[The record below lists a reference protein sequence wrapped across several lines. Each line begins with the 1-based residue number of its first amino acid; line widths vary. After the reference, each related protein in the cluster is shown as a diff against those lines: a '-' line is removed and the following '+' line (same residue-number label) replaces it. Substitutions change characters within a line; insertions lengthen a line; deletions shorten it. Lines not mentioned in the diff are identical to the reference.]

1 MTMQTPPVALPRPRR
16 GLSRRLVRGLGFAA
30 AALTVAVAVGA
41 GLWQVARHG
50 TTESTSQATTLAPP
64 ASTRPVAS
72 APTLTLVLAGSQA
85 EADAVQARLSAAAA
99 LVAPLGA
106 AALVDQLAVVTA
118 ADPDAFAQTIGE
130 QDAMRAGLGL
140 PSIRVVDLRTPPA
153 AAPADPLAREL
164 DALTAASGGVLPAP

>member
-1 MTMQTPPVALPRPRR
+1 MTSQTPAITIPSPRR
-16 GLSRRLVRGLGFAA
+16 GLRRRLVLGLAAA
-30 AALTVAVAVGA
+30 AALTVAVGA
-41 GLWQVARHG
+41 GLWQVARSG
-50 TTESTSQATTLAPP
+50 TTDTTSQATSTTLAAP

-72 APTLTLVLAGSQA
+72 APTLTLVLAGSPA

-118 ADPDAFAQTIGE
+118 ADPDAFAQTIAE
-130 QDAMRAGLGL
+130 QHAMRAGLGL

-153 AAPADPLAREL
+153 AAPVDPLAREL